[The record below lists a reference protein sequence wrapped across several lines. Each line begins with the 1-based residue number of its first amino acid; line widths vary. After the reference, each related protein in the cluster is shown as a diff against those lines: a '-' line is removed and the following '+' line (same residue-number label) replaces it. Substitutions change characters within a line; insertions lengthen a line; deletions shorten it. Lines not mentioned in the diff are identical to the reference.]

1 MSEKLYR
8 KCVICGKMFETVYPS
23 KITCSLE
30 CSAQRKSDTA
40 RAYQQRC
47 REERHMPKKTCRVCG
62 KEFVPE
68 EGTKNQSYCSIEC
81 KRLEHNRRARD
92 RYHEMRYIEPQ
103 AATMAAAILPDEP
116 TLDEKIAAAQEM
128 GMTYGQYI
136 LMLRQR
142 KGEI

>member
-1 MSEKLYR
+1 MINFYFFWLPGFVFGFCFAFRWLFCDAISEFAELL
-8 KCVICGKMFETVYPS
+8 S
-23 KITCSLE
+23 
-30 CSAQRKSDTA
+30 
-40 RAYQQRC
+40 
-47 REERHMPKKTCRVCG
+47 
-62 KEFVPE
+62 EFVPE

-103 AATMAAAILPDEP
+103 AATMAAAILPGEP
-116 TLDEKIAAAQEM
+116 THDEKIAAAQAM
-128 GMTYGQYI
+128 GMTYGQYV